1 MTVDELIQRLQQLS
15 DEGYGGFQVTRW
27 DRCDEVF
34 EEVSKAVFRE
44 AFWSRDDIESVGL
57 E

>member
-15 DEGYGGFQVTRW
+15 DGGYGGFQVTRW
-27 DRCDEVF
+27 DRGDDVF
-34 EEVSKAVFRE
+34 EDVSKAVFRE
-44 AFWSRDDIESVGL
+44 AFWSRDGIESVGL